1 MLKLHRTCFGCTY
14 GVTGDGER
22 PVYVIM
28 IHLSFRRCNGSAVS
42 GELDDPAGRLRVPSI
57 LSAFPGY
64 LTILFATTYRACFV
78 FPFPVS
84 SVSCY
89 SAFYTLSYVLYSF
102 QPFFAP
108 AALFCVIFSPPL
120 FSFFR
125 PSCCLFSPI
134 SSICFVEAVWW
145 NFSTGIY
152 PVFLAW
158 PAGSAFR
165 MQLGSICF

>member
-1 MLKLHRTCFGCTY
+1 MSFTLFNLFLHL
-14 GVTGDGER
+14 
-22 PVYVIM
+22 P
-28 IHLSFRRCNGSAVS
+28 
-42 GELDDPAGRLRVPSI
+42 
-57 LSAFPGY
+57 
-64 LTILFATTYRACFV
+64 
-78 FPFPVS
+78 
-84 SVSCY
+84 
-89 SAFYTLSYVLYSF
+89 
-102 QPFFAP
+102 
-108 AALFCVIFSPPL
+108 ALFCVIFSPPL

>member
-108 AALFCVIFSPPL
+108 ACPLLCYLFPSPFQLFQAIVLFVFS
-120 FSFFR
+120 
-125 PSCCLFSPI
+125 
-134 SSICFVEAVWW
+134 
-145 NFSTGIY
+145 Y
-152 PVFLAW
+152 FLYML
-158 PAGSAFR
+158 R
-165 MQLGSICF
+165 